1 MLTVIFA
8 IKKKKKIINTCIATS
23 LFDLRIKGDSS
34 FDYCFIHY
42 TFEIQLYIKIEVR
55 CNH

>member
-23 LFDLRIKGDSS
+23 LSDLRIKGDSS